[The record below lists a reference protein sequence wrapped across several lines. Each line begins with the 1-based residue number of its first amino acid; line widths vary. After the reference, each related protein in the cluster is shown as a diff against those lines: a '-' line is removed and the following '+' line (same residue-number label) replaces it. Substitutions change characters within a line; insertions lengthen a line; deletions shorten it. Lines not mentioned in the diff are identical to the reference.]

1 MSKQSAI
8 ITHIVNPFYQAGFIV
23 AMIIVLTL
31 VDHILPH
38 DDTLFEVNA
47 GAWIVGTAMILL
59 FIIINTL
66 VALRIE
72 AIIPYWIKSIIC
84 FAGLFAFTYAW
95 SYFLSGKHID
105 EVGSF
110 RWLWMVLTMVYL
122 VFFGIVRSMKRI
134 VDFAIKQDDKLRG
147 E

>member
-1 MSKQSAI
+1 MSKQSPI
-8 ITHIVNPFYQAGFIV
+8 ITHIVDPFYQAGFIV
-23 AMIIVLTL
+23 AMIIILTL
-31 VDHILPH
+31 VDHVLPH

-47 GAWIVGTAMILL
+47 GAWIVGTAMVLL
-59 FIIINTL
+59 YIIINTI

-72 AIIPYWIKSIIC
+72 AIIPYWIKSVIC
-84 FAGLFAFTYAW
+84 FVGLFAFTYAW

-134 VDFAIKQDDKLRG
+134 VDIAIKQDDKLRG